1 MDKKQRYMKVIEA
14 QKYVGCAYNTLMK
27 FVEKGLPIINLGTT
41 KLFDK
46 NDIDKFMSEHKK

>member
-1 MDKKQRYMKVIEA
+1 MDKKQRYMKIIEA
-14 QKYVGCAYNTLMK
+14 QKYVGLTYSTLMK
-27 FVEKGLPIINLGTT
+27 LVKKGLPIINIGTT

>member
-14 QKYVGCAYNTLMK
+14 QKYVGCTYNTLMK

-41 KLFDK
+41 KLLDK
-46 NDIDKFMSEHKK
+46 NDIDKFMSEHKE